1 MQQMAWTSELN
12 TLSNYLTVFN
22 QPQFDL
28 LIKELNDLVDP
39 HNTLPKNIL
48 TGVRRTLECIISD
61 LNKNNLTQTLE
72 GKSLSKA
79 INKLR
84 EQGVISEHIISSCY
98 NVKNL
103 GDLGA
108 HYFTEIDE
116 QHQPKEALMS
126 LITILHW
133 YAKLHGLQL
142 PNNKSLKLLE
152 QETVSY
158 ELEMVGGAIPLDSK
172 FYIERPVDEEF
183 FKFVKRRDS
192 IVLLKGARQVGK
204 TSLLARGIQQTR
216 EAGYLVLI
224 TDFQRLIDVQ
234 LQSLE
239 TLFIALADMIADQL
253 NLEVHIEDK
262 WRNKSPPNVNFDS
275 YFRREVLGKTD
286 KPILWAIDEADRLFT
301 CAFSSEFFALFRT
314 WHNDRAL
321 NPSSPCSRL
330 TLAIAYA
337 TETYLFIKDPN
348 QSPFNVGTKLVLE
361 DFTIAQIKELNQRYG
376 NPLKTDQELESFH
389 QFLGGQPF
397 LTRSAFNEIVRRQFT
412 LEEFKQQAIQ
422 EDGALGD
429 HLRRLLLLLRDPELA
444 ETIRD
449 VLNGE
454 TCHNDERFSL
464 LRRVGLLRGNC
475 RQEAR
480 LRCEIY
486 DVYLRN
492 HLL

>member
-1 MQQMAWTSELN
+1 MQQMAWTSELSELN
-12 TLSNYLTVFN
+12 KYLGVFN
-22 QPQFDL
+22 GEQFFRL
-28 LIKELNDLVDP
+28 SKELKNLSDP
-39 HNTLPKNIL
+39 TNKLPENVL
-48 TGVRRTLECIISD
+48 TGSRRVLETIAID
-61 LNKNNLTQTLE
+61 LCENQLQRDRGNQPLVEILGIFRTKKIVPE
-72 GKSLSKA
+72 Y
-79 INKLR
+79 
-84 EQGVISEHIISSCY
+84 VISSMY
-98 NVKNL
+98 NVNQL
-103 GDLGA
+103 GNFGA
-108 HYFTEIDE
+108 HPKDFDE
-116 QHQPKEALMS
+116 KRQVKEALMS
-126 LITILHW
+126 LITVLHW
-133 YAKLHGLQL
+133 YAEFHHLQISVDD
-142 PNNKSLKLLE
+142 PIGILE

-253 NLEVHIEDK
+253 NLEVYIEDK

-286 KPILWAIDEADRLFT
+286 KPILWVIDEADRLFT
-301 CAFSSEFFALFRT
+301 CAFSGEFFALFRT